1 MLKPLAAT
9 LSSSCTGSGL
19 GVNLECVAKHCYLT
33 RCPNRQQHILRKCSA
48 DISDSIHQEEK
59 DVSKAT
65 LIWRAIKLP
74 IYSVA
79 LVPLTVGGAVAY
91 LQTGLFFT
99 RRYLTLLASSVL
111 VIAWINLSNDV
122 YDFDTGADKN
132 KKESV
137 VNMVGSR
144 SGPFLAA
151 YLSLAVGFM
160 GLAWVAADAGN
171 MRSLLLLACAIT
183 CGYIYQC
190 PPFRLSYQGLGEP
203 LCFAAFGPFATTAF
217 YLLLGSTSEI
227 NFLPLTRT
235 VLSASLLVG
244 LTTTLILFCSH
255 FHQVEEDLAVGKMS
269 PLVKMGTERGAV
281 VVKGAVLTLYSL
293 LFALGLCRA
302 LPLTCL
308 VLCALT
314 LPIGKLVVSYVEKN
328 HKVSSKLAWKP
339 QCWTKG
345 RSSWQNI
352 TVLQRLTFFFR
363 DCDMPPRMSDRYHP
377 TLGRLSGMSGQI
389 DYSKVLDKKNS
400 HGLGFGVSVG
410 KIIFLGREIS
420 ENVVQF
426 SRLVGVHAVISFGRR
441 KIIENIWQ

>member
-1 MLKPLAAT
+1 MLKPLMAAKLT
-9 LSSSCTGSGL
+9 SSSCLGSGVGL
-19 GVNLECVAKHCYLT
+19 YHGHFSKQCYLT
-33 RCPNRQQHILRKCSA
+33 RSCEGDQFPKTFPGSLHLCSKVQNLFKVRRLDIRCPNRPLHVFPKCTA
-48 DISDSIHQEEK
+48 DISSGSGTHQEEE
-59 DVSKAT
+59 DISKAT

-91 LQTGLFFT
+91 LQTGLFSA
-99 RRYLTLLASSVL
+99 RRYVVLLVSSVL
-111 VIAWINLSNDV
+111 VITWINLSNDV

-144 SGPFLAA
+144 SGPLIAA
-151 YLSLAVGFM
+151 YLSLALGFM
-160 GLAWVAADAGN
+160 GLTWTSVDAGS
-171 MRSLLLLACAIT
+171 MRPLLLLASAII
-183 CGYIYQC
+183 CGYVYQC

-227 NFLPLTRT
+227 IFLPLTRM

-255 FHQVEEDLAVGKMS
+255 FHQIEEDLAVGKMS

-281 VVKGAVLTLYSL
+281 VVKRAVLTLYSL

-302 LPLTCL
+302 LPLTCI

-314 LPIGKLVVSYVEKN
+314 IPIGKLVVTFVEEN
-328 HKVSSKLAWKP
+328 HKEK
-339 QCWTKG
+339 
-345 RSSWQNI
+345 
-352 TVLQRLTFFFR
+352 
-363 DCDMPPRMSDRYHP
+363 
-377 TLGRLSGMSGQI
+377 
-389 DYSKVLDKKNS
+389 
-400 HGLGFGVSVG
+400 G
-410 KIIFLGREIS
+410 KIFMAKYYC
-420 ENVVQF
+420 V
-426 SRLVGVHAVISFGRR
+426 RLHALFGAAMTAGLVSARMLA
-441 KIIENIWQ
+441 K

>member
-9 LSSSCTGSGL
+9 LSSSRTGYGV
-19 GVNLECVAKHCYLT
+19 GVNLECLAKHCYLT
-33 RCPNRQQHILRKCSA
+33 RSYEREQFPKTFRGSLHFCSNDQNFFQITRLKIRCPNRQQHIFPKCSA
-48 DISDSIHQEEK
+48 DISDSLHQEEK

-91 LQTGLFFT
+91 LQTGLFLT
-99 RRYLTLLASSVL
+99 RRYLMLLASSVL

-144 SGPFLAA
+144 LGPFIAA

-160 GLAWVAADAGN
+160 GLTWVAADAGN

-227 NFLPLTRT
+227 TFLPLTST

-255 FHQVEEDLAVGKMS
+255 FHQV
-269 PLVKMGTERGAV
+269 KMGAERGAV

-328 HKVSSKLAWKP
+328 HKEK
-339 QCWTKG
+339 
-345 RSSWQNI
+345 
-352 TVLQRLTFFFR
+352 
-363 DCDMPPRMSDRYHP
+363 
-377 TLGRLSGMSGQI
+377 
-389 DYSKVLDKKNS
+389 
-400 HGLGFGVSVG
+400 G
-410 KIIFLGREIS
+410 KIFMAKYYC
-420 ENVVQF
+420 V
-426 SRLVGVHAVISFGRR
+426 RLHALFGAAMTAGLVLARMLA
-441 KIIENIWQ
+441 K